1 MMFLAPV
8 VPAIVSTMAEAAA
21 CAVAAYVATEAV
33 RGLDEAMGDDD
44 DEDE

>member
-1 MMFLAPV
+1 MMFLLG

-21 CAVAAYVATEAV
+21 YAVTAYVATEAV
-33 RGLDEAMGDDD
+33 HGLDEAMGDDD